1 MMVERGLKNN
11 KEKKFFEM
19 FDALG
24 NIQKSKH
31 VRGPFSE
38 HDILDLQ
45 DKFLNNGFHYVNV
58 SDVQFG
64 RSLVSQFLKSLNYYH
79 ENAVLSIS
87 MPLVDSS
94 IVDLYYEL
102 VQYGYLD
109 SLQNRDLDEFF
120 IDQFYYDFLW
130 IEACHELVDSR
141 WFSEF
146 FTRLVRFK
154 IDRHIP
160 VLVMSYSK

>member
-31 VRGPFSE
+31 VRGPLSE